1 MYVLKMP
8 YFDQVK
14 PPLQT
19 GEGMS
24 GLGEFYFL
32 MDLNEVKATLAHALG
47 IYTGAPLTSNLDEFC
62 CFSPMDKPRS
72 HDRSPQG
79 AGGKQV

>member
-19 GEGMS
+19 GGGMP

-32 MDLNEVKATLAHALG
+32 MGMNEVKATLAHTLS
-47 IYTGAPLTSNLDEFC
+47 IYTGAP
-62 CFSPMDKPRS
+62 
-72 HDRSPQG
+72 
-79 AGGKQV
+79 